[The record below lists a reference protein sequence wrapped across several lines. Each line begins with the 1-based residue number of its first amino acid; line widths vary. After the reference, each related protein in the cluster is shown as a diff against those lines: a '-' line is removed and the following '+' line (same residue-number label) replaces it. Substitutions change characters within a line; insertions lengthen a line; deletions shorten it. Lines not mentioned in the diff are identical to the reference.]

1 MRKSKNQ
8 LFRNIPTLEIVQKV
22 LFCFG
27 LQNLDDSKTFSRNDL
42 IKIKTVEQIYKLKSE
57 LEEFYLPCKARTYLN
72 QITEKNVITILR
84 QIIKTFHYNVKSKEK
99 YLKGEKYIIYQI
111 KKQNETKETIQIH
124 TTKTSSEKCIV
135 KFD

>member
-1 MRKSKNQ
+1 M
-8 LFRNIPTLEIVQKV
+8 
-22 LFCFG
+22 
-27 LQNLDDSKTFSRNDL
+27 
-42 IKIKTVEQIYKLKSE
+42 
-57 LEEFYLPCKARTYLN
+57 
-72 QITEKNVITILR
+72 ITILR

-111 KKQNETKETIQIH
+111 KKQNENKETIQIH

>member
-8 LFRNIPTLEIVQKV
+8 LFRNLPNLEIVQKV
-22 LFCFG
+22 LSCFG
-27 LQNLDDSKTFSRNDL
+27 LQTLDDSKTFSRNDL
-42 IKIKTVEQIYKLKSE
+42 VKIKTVEQIYKLKSE

-99 YLKGEKYIIYQI
+99 YLKGEKYILYQI
-111 KKQNETKETIQIH
+111 KRKDEHKETIQIH